1 MSMERNLKI
10 YQAMMNRK
18 IKIKKIKKKLKP
30 LSDLRKMN
38 LMNKLKM
45 KHKQNYK
52 TKVLKQKMIQINHT
66 FWKIF
71 TS

>member
-10 YQAMMNRK
+10 YQAIMNRNL
-18 IKIKKIKKKLKP
+18 KIKKIKKKLKP

-45 KHKQNYK
+45 KHKQKYK
-52 TKVLKQKMIQINHT
+52 TKVLK
-66 FWKIF
+66 
-71 TS
+71 

>member
-10 YQAMMNRK
+10 YQAMMNRNL
-18 IKIKKIKKKLKP
+18 KIKKIKKKLKP

-45 KHKQNYK
+45 KHKQKYK

>member
-10 YQAMMNRK
+10 YQAIMNRNL
-18 IKIKKIKKKLKP
+18 KIKKIKKKLKP

-45 KHKQNYK
+45 KHKQKYK
-52 TKVLKQKMIQINHT
+52 TKVLKQKMIQINLT